1 MQDLL
6 RSPVTVKQ
14 VLEGKIK
21 YFIDTEFIESGHL
34 NPIQLI
40 SIGVVA
46 EDGREFYAISQQ
58 FNPDMANKWVQENV
72 LEKLESPE
80 DFTRKPLH
88 LIARELQEFVGDD
101 PEFWGYYADYDWVVV
116 AQMFG
121 RMIDL
126 PKGWPMYCRDIK
138 QFAMELGNPKLPA
151 SGKAEHNALADARWN
166 KIAYAFLIEKTKDF
180 RIVGKDSGAGMITD
194 ERLRQIKE
202 ERFSPEHDDSHVI
215 GELSE
220 AAACYAHY
228 ASKQVGGFGS
238 DKSIP
243 RHWHWS
249 AEYWKPKDD
258 PIRNLTI
265 AGALIAAEID
275 RLQRAK
281 EKS

>member
-1 MQDLL
+1 M
-6 RSPVTVKQ
+6 
-14 VLEGKIK
+14 K
-21 YFIDTEFIESGHL
+21 YFLDTEFIESGHL

-80 DFTRKPLH
+80 DFPRKSLGK
-88 LIARELQEFVGDD
+88 IAAELQEFVGDE

-151 SGKAEHNALADARWN
+151 SGKGEHNALSDARWN
-166 KIAYAFLIEKTKDF
+166 KVAYDFLIEKTKDF
-180 RIVGKDSGAGMITD
+180 RIIGKDSGVAMIAD

-202 ERFSPEHDDSHVI
+202 EGYDSKHDDKRTI
-215 GELSE
+215 GEISE
-220 AAACYAHY
+220 AAACYARY
-228 ASKQVGGFGS
+228 ASRQVCGLGS

-243 RHWHWS
+243 IHWLWS
-249 AEYWKPKDD
+249 AKYWKPKDE

-281 EKS
+281 EPK

>member
-1 MQDLL
+1 M
-6 RSPVTVKQ
+6 
-14 VLEGKIK
+14 K

-80 DFTRKPLH
+80 DFPRKSLGK
-88 LIARELQEFVGDD
+88 IAAELQEFVGDE

-151 SGKAEHNALADARWN
+151 SGKGEHNALSDARWN
-166 KIAYAFLIEKTKDF
+166 KVAYDFLIEKTKDF
-180 RIVGKDSGAGMITD
+180 RIIGKDSGVAMIAD

-202 ERFSPEHDDSHVI
+202 EGWTPEHDDEHFMGEMSAAAI
-215 GELSE
+215 CYAELSVNE
-220 AAACYAHY
+220 EIRGDTPSLTLAA
-228 ASKQVGGFGS
+228 QWWPW
-238 DKSIP
+238 D
-243 RHWHWS
+243 
-249 AEYWKPKDD
+249 AEWFKPTND
-258 PIRNLTI
+258 PVRNLVKS
-265 AGALIAAEID
+265 AALLAAEID
-275 RLQRAK
+275 RLQRKAAK
-281 EKS
+281 Q